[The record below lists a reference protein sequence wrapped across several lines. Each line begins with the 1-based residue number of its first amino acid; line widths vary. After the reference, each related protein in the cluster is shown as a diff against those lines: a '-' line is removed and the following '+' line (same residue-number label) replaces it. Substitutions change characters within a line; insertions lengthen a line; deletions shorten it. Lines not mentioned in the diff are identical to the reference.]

1 MDRQLGRLLP
11 VIDEVDGILVITADH
26 GNADEMLVKNKQGSW
41 ESSTKH
47 SLNPVPFVI
56 YDPKYKQQ
64 YQLQAHGP
72 RINLNLSHVA
82 ATLFILMGEA
92 PPNDIND
99 SLFRL

>member
-1 MDRQLGRLLP
+1 M
-11 VIDEVDGILVITADH
+11 IDAVDGILVITADH
-26 GNADEMLVKNKQGSW
+26 GNADEMLVKNKQGNW

-64 YQLQAHGP
+64 YQLQAHGSE
-72 RINLNLSHVA
+72 INLNLSHVA
-82 ATLFILMGEA
+82 ATLFILMGET